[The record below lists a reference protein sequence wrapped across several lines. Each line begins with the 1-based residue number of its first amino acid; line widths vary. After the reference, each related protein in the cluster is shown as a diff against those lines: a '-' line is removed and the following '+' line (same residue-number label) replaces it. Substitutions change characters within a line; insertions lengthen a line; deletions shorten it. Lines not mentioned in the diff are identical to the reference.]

1 MGGLKCS
8 VCNDAAGTIPK
19 CPLTGGV
26 CLGEVADKINVHL
39 QLMQSCKSPFDT
51 NPI

>member
-26 CLGEVADKINVHL
+26 CLGEVADK
-39 QLMQSCKSPFDT
+39 CSPSIDAKL
-51 NPI
+51 